1 MDTITKSIFSEFVER
16 FEYKKL
22 SESDAFERFATYCVV
37 AQHLKND
44 TITKELLEC
53 MHTGKDGNDWG
64 IDGFA
69 IIVNGRYVSNIKEIE
84 NLLEVNGEMSV
95 EMFAVQAKLS
105 TSIDCALLGQS
116 LDGVQFILEEVN
128 SEKGT
133 LSLPP
138 SNEEIGQIRE
148 LVQFIYSKCAKFKNG
163 INPDFHLFYVYCG
176 GFQEGNLDREAKY
189 AKTNNTIKQ
198 LQLIEGDLHMEYVDK
213 NLLKQ
218 YYDATKRRN
227 QVTIKVE
234 HKLNMPDV
242 DKITESYLCIIPF
255 GEIEKML
262 VDDDNKI
269 NLSIFEDNVRAF
281 QGENT
286 VNKAIAESLKSGELD
301 LFTAMNN
308 GITVIAKEVSTTGQ
322 NIKISDY
329 QIVNGC
335 QTCHILFA
343 NRNLAN
349 IKNLKLI
356 VKIISSQDKEIKDK
370 IIVGNNS
377 QTEVKREQL
386 ISLLD
391 TQRTIEAYYN
401 AQKDYEKLY
410 YERRSKQYKNDP
422 KIRQTQIVTISFQI
436 KSFVS
441 MIMGQPDQVNGYYG
455 SIIEQFDK
463 NGQKVFRQ
471 DTDPALYYTSAL
483 AGIKLEQ
490 MFNDGILPT
499 CFKRVKFHL
508 LYAFRLI
515 VEKEPLPPQ
524 LNNRKISNYC
534 AHICAV
540 LCDKKKCQNAF
551 EKSYNII
558 EKTLGR
564 RPNDKDPQDAS
575 LTQKIKDYIN
585 AIK

>member
-1 MDTITKSIFSEFVER
+1 MDTITKSIFNEFVEK
-16 FEYKKL
+16 FEYTKL
-22 SESDAFERFATYCVV
+22 SEPDAFERFATYCVV
-37 AQHLKND
+37 AQHLKYD
-44 TITKELLEC
+44 TITKELLES

-84 NLLEVNGEMSV
+84 NLLEVNGDLSV
-95 EMFAVQAKLS
+95 EMFAIQAKLS
-105 TSIDCALLGQS
+105 TSVDCALLGQA
-116 LDGVQFILEEVN
+116 LDGVQFILEEVTA
-128 SEKGT
+128 EKGT
-133 LSLPP
+133 LSVPV
-138 SNEEIGQIRE
+138 SNEEIDHVRE
-148 LVQFIYSKCAKFKNG
+148 LVQFIYTKCAKFKNG
-163 INPDFHLFYVYCG
+163 INPDFYLSYVYCG
-176 GFQEGNLDREAKY
+176 SFQEGNQDREAKY

-198 LQLIEGDLHMEYVDK
+198 FQLIDGDLQMEYVDK
-213 NLLKQ
+213 NLLKK
-218 YYDATKRRN
+218 YYDATKRSN

-255 GEIEKML
+255 GEIEKLL

-286 VNKAIAESLKSGELD
+286 VNKSIAESLKSGELD

-322 NIKISDY
+322 NMKISDY

-356 VKIISSQDKEIKDK
+356 VKIISSQDKELKDK

-441 MIMGQPDQVNGYYG
+441 MILGRPDKVNGYYG

-490 MFNDGILPT
+490 MFNDNILPRK
-499 CFKRVKFHL
+499 FKKVKFLL
-508 LYAFRLI
+508 LYTFRLI
-515 VEKEPLPPQ
+515 VEKDPLPSQ
-524 LNNRKISNYC
+524 LNNSKIPNYC
-534 AHICAV
+534 DYICKT
-540 LCDKKKCQNAF
+540 LCDERKCEKAF
-551 EKSYNII
+551 KESYKII
-558 EKTLGR
+558 EKALGR
-564 RPNDKDPQDAS
+564 CPNDKDAQNAS
-575 LTQKIKDYIN
+575 LTKKIKDSID
-585 AIK
+585 AIR